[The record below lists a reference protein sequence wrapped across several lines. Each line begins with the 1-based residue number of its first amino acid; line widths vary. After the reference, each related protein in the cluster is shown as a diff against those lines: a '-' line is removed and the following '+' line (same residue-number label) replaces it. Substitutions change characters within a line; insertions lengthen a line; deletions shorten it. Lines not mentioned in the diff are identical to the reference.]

1 MSLLE
6 EKWNTLHQRL
16 IDLDYIDEQEEAHL
30 LRDAYDNLVLAYQ
43 KSRELN
49 DEMKDKHLKRT
60 QNKASSLSA
69 VFQYQK
75 NGVIYMTT
83 TNSESLINEIV
94 RGMYGSMSCRCWS
107 KTLFLYTAIRSL
119 CKDSSFR

>member
-43 KSRELN
+43 ESRELN
-49 DEMKDKHLKRT
+49 DEMWVLLQST
-60 QNKASSLSA
+60 
-69 VFQYQK
+69 
-75 NGVIYMTT
+75 
-83 TNSESLINEIV
+83 LI
-94 RGMYGSMSCRCWS
+94 S
-107 KTLFLYTAIRSL
+107 
-119 CKDSSFR
+119 